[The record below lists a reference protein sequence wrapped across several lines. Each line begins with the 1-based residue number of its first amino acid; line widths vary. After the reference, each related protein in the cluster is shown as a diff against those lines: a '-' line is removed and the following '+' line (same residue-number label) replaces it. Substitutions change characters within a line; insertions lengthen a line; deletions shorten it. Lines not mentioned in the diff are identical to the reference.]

1 MTHPFPYRWHGCED
15 RLSGNRH
22 LTGTPARGFPPG
34 RSQDCKETS
43 HDCCTDLSLRFF
55 TLSTPIPSGP
65 GGSISWTGSDAQI
78 ISASSRVNSG
88 SDELLDVGV
97 DWFNAANI
105 TYTGYTVE
113 FGGQTFAIFGR
124 PVTSTGGAQY
134 TIPYNPADGV
144 DLAPLANGGSSTGY
158 TPTGAQVF
166 NCFATGTRIA
176 TPDGD
181 KPIEM
186 LRAGDLVLTHDGRS
200 APAIWRARQS
210 IVNPRN
216 LSVGR
221 SPVRIDAGAL
231 GPNLPDAPLTV
242 TADHALLFGDMLIN
256 AGTLVN
262 GTTIRLLPLEE
273 MPARFNYWHVELEE
287 HQCVVANGVPAESF
301 IDYVGRS
308 GFDNYDD
315 YLDLVGADRLIA
327 EMPLPR
333 VCAHRLVPPDLRAAR
348 GIEPPS
354 YMPRKTAA

>member
-1 MTHPFPYRWHGCED
+1 MATIPFSNYILIPGA
-15 RLSGNRH
+15 
-22 LTGTPARGFPPG
+22 TG
-34 RSQDCKETS
+34 
-43 HDCCTDLSLRFF
+43 
-55 TLSTPIPSGP
+55 
-65 GGSISWTGSDAQI
+65 GGSPDDPLIWDTRARVENRDFSVNTGPDDILDADVDYFGVPVI
-78 ISASSRVNSG
+78 I
-88 SDELLDVGV
+88 
-97 DWFNAANI
+97 F
-105 TYTGYTVE
+105 TGHTIEVE
-113 FGGQTFAIFGR
+113 GETFAIFR
-124 PVTSTGGAQY
+124 FNNDHY
-134 TIPYNPADGV
+134 IPYNPGDGV
-144 DLAPLANGGSSTGY
+144 DLAPLANGGQSTGFM
-158 TPTGAQVF
+158 ANNAIVF

-186 LRAGDLVLTHDGRS
+186 LRAGEKVLTHDGRS
-200 APAIWRARQS
+200 APVIWRARQS
-210 IVNPRN
+210 ITNPRN

-231 GPNLPDAPLTV
+231 GPDLPNGPLTV
-242 TADHALLFGDMLIN
+242 TADHALLFDDMLIN

-287 HQCVVANGVPAESF
+287 HECVVANGVPAESF

-315 YLDLVGADRLIA
+315 YLEIAGADRLIA

-333 VCAHRLVPPDLRAAR
+333 VCAHRLVPPDLREAL

-354 YMPRKTAA
+354 YMPRRKAA